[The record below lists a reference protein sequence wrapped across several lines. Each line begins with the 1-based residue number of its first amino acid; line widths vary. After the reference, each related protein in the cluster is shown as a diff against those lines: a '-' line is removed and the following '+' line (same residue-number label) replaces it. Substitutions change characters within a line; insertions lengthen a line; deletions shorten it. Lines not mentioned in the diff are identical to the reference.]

1 MLLESYSDMSI
12 GIMLSWKEFHFE
24 NASDVFD
31 LVLTILVTLV
41 VIGGPIASYLLL
53 LKYANELDG

>member
-12 GIMLSWKEFHFE
+12 GIMLSWRESRFE

-31 LVLTILVTLV
+31 SVLTFLVTLT

>member
-12 GIMLSWKEFHFE
+12 GIMLSWKEFRFE

-41 VIGGPIASYLLL
+41 VIEGPIVSYLLL